1 MPIDY
6 SILIPTLNEE
16 LYIEACILSLVEKN
30 DLINHCEILV
40 IDGGSHD
47 RTLEIVESLK
57 KKYTNINILHNY
69 KKITPSALN
78 IGVNA
83 SKGKYIIRLDAHAE
97 YCKNYIDKTIHFLDQ
112 SDSKVLNIG
121 GYIVTKSKKN
131 NILADT
137 ISRVLSSVFGVGN
150 SHFRTHKPAKPLYV
164 DTVPFGGFKKDAFLK
179 LGLFDENEPRNED
192 LEFNNRI
199 RNAGY
204 KIMMQPDLSSFYYSR
219 NDLKSFLNQA
229 FDNGYI
235 VTKNIIRGKIFHN
248 IRHYVPLAFSIF
260 IIVTILTNLFFK
272 DNVLQDY
279 LNFVL
284 IIYILLSIIF
294 SIINSITSS
303 KILLLFIMPFMYFI
317 LHFTY
322 GLGSIRGLISSLK
335 KLVQF

>member
-1 MPIDY
+1 M
-6 SILIPTLNEE
+6 
-16 LYIEACILSLVEKN
+16 
-30 DLINHCEILV
+30 
-40 IDGGSHD
+40 
-47 RTLEIVESLK
+47 
-57 KKYTNINILHNY
+57 HNY

-97 YCKNYIDKTIHFLDQ
+97 YCKNYIDKTIHYLDQ
-112 SDSKVLNIG
+112 SDSNVLNIG

-150 SHFRTHKPAKPLYV
+150 SHFRTQKPIKPLYV

-204 KIMMQPDLSSFYYSR
+204 KIVLQPELWSIYYSR
-219 NDLKSFLNQA
+219 NDIKSFLNQA

-235 VTKNIIRGKIFHN
+235 VTKNINSGKIFHN
-248 IRHYVPLAFSIF
+248 IRHFVPLFFSIF
-260 IIVTILTNLFFK
+260 IVAVVFINTFF
-272 DNVLQDY
+272 DENVLKYY
-279 LNFVL
+279 LNFIL
-284 IIYILLSIIF
+284 IIYILLNTSF
-294 SIINSITSS
+294 SIINSIASN
-303 KILLLFIMPFMYFI
+303 KISLLITMPFIYFL
-317 LHFTY
+317 LHFVY
-322 GLGSIRGLISSLK
+322 GLGSISGLIKTLK
-335 KLVQF
+335 KMV